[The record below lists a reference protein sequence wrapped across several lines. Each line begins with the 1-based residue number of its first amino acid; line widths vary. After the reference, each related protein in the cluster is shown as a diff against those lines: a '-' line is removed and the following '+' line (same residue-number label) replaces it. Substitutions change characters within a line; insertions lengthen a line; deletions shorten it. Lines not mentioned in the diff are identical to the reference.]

1 MGHRRRQMLGE
12 TRLLMEYLAQAY
24 PDDRWLTNVKLGTDL
39 RPRTGVELTEKELR
53 MLRVY
58 KRYADAIV
66 IQPGRVIVIEAAIWK
81 AIEKVG
87 PLLQYLALVPHTAE
101 LQPFLDRQVVG
112 ELMVAVT
119 DAVADKL
126 CRDHGIRYT
135 VFAPPWLEEFFSI
148 YPGRKRTAPA
158 PGTIEL

>member
-87 PLLQYLALVPHTAE
+87 PCLLYTSPS
-101 LQPFLDRQVVG
+101 PRDRTRSR
-112 ELMVAVT
+112 MPSSA
-119 DAVADKL
+119 
-126 CRDHGIRYT
+126 
-135 VFAPPWLEEFFSI
+135 
-148 YPGRKRTAPA
+148 
-158 PGTIEL
+158 

>member
-24 PDDRWLTNVKLGTDL
+24 PDDRWLTNVKVGTDL
-39 RPRTGVELTEKELR
+39 RPRVGLELSEEELR

-66 IQPGRVIVIEAAIWK
+66 IQPGRVVVIEAAIWK
-81 AIEKVG
+81 SIEKVG
-87 PLLQYLALVPHTAE
+87 PLLQYLELVPHTAE
-101 LQPFLDRQVVG
+101 LQPFLNRPVVG
-112 ELMVAVT
+112 ELLTAQA
-119 DAVADKL
+119 DAIAEKL
-126 CRDHGIRYT
+126 ARSHNLRYT
-135 VFAPPWLEEFFSI
+135 VFTPPWLEEFYAI